1 MTGAEIIELVLQYLD
16 LKPKE
21 FGDKLG
27 FERPQAI
34 YDIQKGKTKA
44 ISTALAN
51 KIVSVFPVFNKSWL
65 LTGEGEMVK
74 GSNSN
79 PIVPAEEEKRE
90 SIPAYVLDLL
100 MEKDRMMYEKERE
113 LLKQNTALIEQN
125 KVVIDQNKIVIEQNA
140 SLIETLKTELQEI
153 KKAVARP
160 GGDAE
165 CADASGFNLVR

>member
-1 MTGAEIIELVLQYLD
+1 MTGAEIIEIVLQYLD

-27 FERPQAI
+27 YDRPQAI

-44 ISTALAN
+44 ISTSLAN
-51 KIVSVFPVFNKSWL
+51 KIISVFPIFNKYWL
-65 LTGEGEMVK
+65 LTGEGDMLK
-74 GSNSN
+74 DIPS
-79 PIVPAEEEKRE
+79 RE
-90 SIPAYVLDLL
+90 QQDETREPIPAYVLDLL
-100 MEKDRMMYEKERE
+100 MEKDRMMHEKERE

-165 CADASGFNLVR
+165 CAAASGFNLVR